1 MLWDTIPD
9 AWIAAGAFPSL
20 RTLDI
25 SNAYLD
31 GFSPAW
37 FKKAK
42 AGGMPK
48 LERFIAPNCL
58 IDLSEWVARS
68 SGVVG

>member
-1 MLWDTIPD
+1 MLWGTIPD
-9 AWIAAGAFPSL
+9 AWVATGAFLSL
-20 RTLDI
+20 KTLDI

-31 GFSPAW
+31 GFSAAW
-37 FKKAK
+37 FKTTK

-58 IDLSEWVARS
+58 VELSEWRGLAD
-68 SGVVG
+68 GEG